1 MKGRLRLKNIWIYL
15 LSFSASGF
23 GIALN
28 FFLAR
33 VLEADLFGKL
43 QYLIALCTTCS
54 QLLIF
59 GINSFLIREAKNEK
73 RSKSLVSDC
82 YSLFFAI
89 VLFTTPIMFYF
100 LYNYVAYT
108 SFNLVLTILAI
119 IVSFLMGIS
128 SLISAYYQGSDKYH
142 ISVILENLIPK
153 FLLFVLSVLF
163 FVVGKIFDF
172 QKNYL
177 LIYLIIYL
185 VLSLPLF
192 IKTFRG
198 FSFKLKAKDY
208 KSICFFFG
216 VTATYSLGNNLTKVL
231 QGGLYK
237 NTVALGVISISL
249 SIVSLVTIFTNVL
262 SNIIKPIYA
271 KKSRDK
277 DIEGLLNDYRFNTRV
292 NSYICIP
299 LYLFFILHCKNFLY
313 IFGESYVVFPS
324 ILIIIAITNMINDLT
339 GPNGTMLSMIGKEK
353 WELFNGLL
361 YFAVYFACVFIFST
375 DEITGLCYALLI
387 GQIAVNVAKFAEISV
402 IFKKF
407 PLNLKTIFTELI
419 VIGIDFGVIFVLH
432 FITSFTLWLAVGIVT
447 GIALVFVNCFVLSL
461 YRKSDFKTL
470 LSLKL

>member
-1 MKGRLRLKNIWIYL
+1 MKSRVRLKNIWIYI
-15 LSFSASGF
+15 LSFSASAF

-73 RSKSLVSDC
+73 RNKSLVSDC
-82 YSLFFAI
+82 YTLFFVI
-89 VLFTTPIMFYF
+89 VLFVAPIMFYF
-100 LYNYVAYT
+100 LYNHVAYT
-108 SFNLVLTILAI
+108 SFNFVLTILVIA
-119 IVSFLMGIS
+119 VSFLMGLS
-128 SLISAYYQGSDKYH
+128 ALISAYYQGSDKYH

-153 FLLFVLSVLF
+153 FILFALSVLF
-163 FVVGKIFDF
+163 FAIGKIFEF

-185 VLSLPLF
+185 AIAIPLF

-198 FSFKLKAKDY
+198 FSFKLKLVDI

-237 NTVALGVISISL
+237 NTVALGIISISL

-271 KKSRDK
+271 KKSREK
-277 DIEGLLNDYRFNTRV
+277 DADGLLNDYRFNTRL

-299 LYLFFILHCKNFLY
+299 LYLFFILHARNFLY
-313 IFGESYVVFPS
+313 IFGESYTVFPV
-324 ILIIIAITNMINDLT
+324 ILILIALTNMINDLT

-361 YFAVYFACVFIFST
+361 YFAVYFACVFIFSF
-375 DEITGLCYALLI
+375 DEITGLCFALLI
-387 GQIAVNVAKFAEISV
+387 GQIAVNVAKFLEISV

-407 PLNLKTIFTELI
+407 PLDLKTIFTELLI
-419 VIGIDFGVIFVLH
+419 IGVNFGVIFVLR
-432 FITSFTLWLAVGIVT
+432 FISSFALWLVLGILVGIV
-447 GIALVFVNCFVLSL
+447 LVFVNCFILSF